1 MANRSVRVS
10 IILMAVIAAASS
22 QPAGGQ
28 SSGGSSTGAGTL
40 VVTAPSKD
48 GLIVA
53 ADSKMDFGNDVI
65 CDFHH
70 KISEPNRPDRTV
82 VAVAGA
88 SLNMPGPPA
97 GVVLDCAYLRQAP
110 RHFDINAL
118 AKSYLETSE
127 VNVATMKMDQLA
139 ALCIETIAAFQKA
152 RGNDIRS
159 FWGNRMFRVILANY
173 EPAARRSTVKSF
185 SLRLRANGE
194 PFVSEHE
201 TQVTGPASPRIITA
215 TGETEFLQK
224 QVMNGPGKQ
233 FLTNAYREWGKKTT
247 IADIDHSLA
256 LNAAVDMIEAAAKT
270 SNLPRSDIVI
280 GGPVDAVLLGNQPR
294 PQRLRWKT
302 P

>member
-1 MANRSVRVS
+1 MAIRSVRVS
-10 IILMAVIAAASS
+10 IILLAMVATASS
-22 QPAGGQ
+22 SQSIAQ
-28 SSGGSSTGAGTL
+28 SSGGSSTGGGTL

-82 VAVAGA
+82 VAVVGA
-88 SLNMPGPPA
+88 SLNMPAPPA
-97 GVVLDCAYLRQAP
+97 RGVLDCAYLRQAP
-110 RHFDINAL
+110 RYFDINAL
-118 AKSYLETSE
+118 AKNYLETSG
-127 VNVATMKMDQLA
+127 VNVATMKTEQLA

-159 FWGNRMFRVILANY
+159 FWGNRMFRVILASY
-173 EPAARRSTVKSF
+173 EPAERRSTVKSF
-185 SLRLRANGE
+185 SLSLRANGE

-201 TQVTGPASPRIITA
+201 TQVTGPASPRSMTA

-247 IADIDHSLA
+247 IADIGHSLA
-256 LNAAVDMIEAAAKT
+256 LNAVVDMIEAAGKT
-270 SNLPRSDIVI
+270 ADLLRANLAL
-280 GGPVDAVLLGNQPR
+280 GGPVDAVLLGDQPR